1 MPSLSPTM
9 ELGSIQKWNFKEGDF
24 LKPGD
29 VLCEVETDKST
40 VGFEVQDE
48 YYLAK
53 ILMPEGT
60 KNLKIGATIAISVRN
75 KADIDAFKDY
85 KLDVGSAAAAP
96 APAKPV

>member
-1 MPSLSPTM
+1 
-9 ELGSIQKWNFKEGDF
+9 
-24 LKPGD
+24 
-29 VLCEVETDKST
+29 
-40 VGFEVQDE
+40 
-48 YYLAK
+48 
-53 ILMPEGT
+53 MPEGT